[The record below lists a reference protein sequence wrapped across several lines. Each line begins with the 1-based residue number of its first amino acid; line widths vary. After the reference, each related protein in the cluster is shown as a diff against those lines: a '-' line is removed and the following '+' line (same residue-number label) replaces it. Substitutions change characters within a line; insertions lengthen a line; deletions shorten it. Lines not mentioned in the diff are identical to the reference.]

1 VDGNRL
7 QTKIAAN
14 AQALKR
20 WLGKSEEVLG
30 NHSDRLNAIN
40 IFPVADGDT
49 GTNLYLTMRSAARA
63 VAHLST
69 ADVGELLAE
78 AGRAAMEEARG
89 NSGTLFSV
97 FLAALAEPLHGTT
110 RLTGPLLAAALE
122 RAEIRCWSALSDP
135 VPGTMLSVVAAAAR
149 AANTADAAQSGDH
162 SNHGLARTLNAVVA
176 EAVEAVVQTEAQLD
190 PLTDAHIVDAGAVGF
205 LLILDTL
212 RASALGEELQPE
224 LLEGLHGYGVQDPHI
239 HLDHKTEGMEVM
251 CTINLSP
258 LDAATLRLQLD
269 ELGDSVILSA
279 VTEVPEGY
287 RWRVHVHVPD
297 PDAALAAIRRFGEP
311 AHLSVTTLSVSEDGP
326 AGVEAADP
334 AGTCG
339 AHGAD
344 E

>member
-1 VDGNRL
+1 L

-20 WLGKSEEVLG
+20 WLGKAEEVLG

-49 GTNLYLTMRSAARA
+49 GTNLYLTVRSASRA
-63 VAHLST
+63 VADLT
-69 ADVGELLAE
+69 TQDVGELLAV

-97 FLAALAEPLHGTT
+97 FLAALAEPLHGAT

-122 RAEIRCWSALSDP
+122 RAEIRCWSALSEP
-135 VPGTMLSVVAAAAR
+135 VPGTILSVVEAATR
-149 AANTADAAQSGDH
+149 AANTGDAVQQGDH
-162 SNHGLARTLNAVVA
+162 SNHGLAQTLNAAVGAALQAVVA
-176 EAVEAVVQTEAQLD
+176 TEAQLD
-190 PLTDAHIVDAGAVGF
+190 PLTEAHIVDAGAVG
-205 LLILDTL
+205 LLLVLDTL

-239 HLDHKTEGMEVM
+239 HLDHKSEGMEVM

-269 ELGDSVILSA
+269 ELGESVILSA

-287 RWRVHVHVPD
+287 RWRVHVHAPD
-297 PDAALAAIRRFGEP
+297 PEAALATIRQFGEP
-311 AHLSVTTLSVSEDGP
+311 VHLSVTTLSGPDAERPAGP
-326 AGVEAADP
+326 AAGPCP
-334 AGTCG
+334 AP
-339 AHGAD
+339 GAD